1 MDINDIEAYKHKI
14 NNDYYYFRVTLYT
27 ANGTLQNVTPT
38 AIKSFVIEDSFY
50 NFFHK
55 GYIVIDNKYDVVE
68 RPVFNG
74 TNPTDQDTFTQQFV
88 FMGDSRDWIDI
99 QIMPLGENNELLTEK
114 TEHHFSIFIQA
125 AVYDVEDVPTDTP
138 DVKYKKL
145 YFWDKYYEYLRE
157 RNTAWSTSDVINNVI
172 QGGIQA
178 ETSTANNETYNANI
192 SQIKNLQVKN
202 ISNFSNDQRRIPT
215 GEAIK
220 RFLAAVFA
228 DQDDYPIF
236 FPGENFNETG
246 EITLSPDIIDGD
258 TNWDIGSTTIFFS
271 SPARYKDIDSLNYL
285 LDRHV
290 SNKDSEYDQVFL
302 RIDRSKRCFTMRSLY
317 DYFKAAYNEGTDSG
331 GPYYIETVKL
341 GGYDDEAKT
350 AYAQIADYTP
360 KTNYFQLLQSGTAN
374 NFTLESS
381 VGALTQSKI
390 NSKIVHSYDLASKQF
405 NIDNRANSMKKT
417 MESYQRLFVESIKS
431 NRWTNIVPGRTR
443 MKNKNIEHVFTIVDN
458 DPIQRISFGK
468 HDTLYACIFA
478 NNQVRFKARG
488 NTARQ
493 AGRFIGVD
501 RDGSSPFSAF
511 DQKFLG
517 IYFITEV
524 KHIFEGNTYTNE
536 VVCTK
541 TYTDLKLFQG
551 QVGPGNQ
558 DINNQAI
565 I

>member
-14 NNDYYYFRVTLYT
+14 NNDYYYFKVVLYT
-27 ANGTLQNVTPT
+27 ANGTKQNITP
-38 AIKSFVIEDSFY
+38 AGIKSFVIEDNFY
-50 NFFHK
+50 DFFHK
-55 GYIVIDNKYDVVE
+55 GYIVIDNKYDVIE
-68 RPVFNG
+68 RSVFNG
-74 TNPTDQDTFTQQFV
+74 TDPLSEDAISQQFI

-99 QIMPLGENNELLTEK
+99 QIMPLGENNELLSEK
-114 TEHHFSIFIQA
+114 TQKHLSMFIQA
-125 AVYDVEDVPTDTP
+125 AIYDVEDVPTDTP

-172 QGGIQA
+172 NGSVESVA
-178 ETSTANNETYNANI
+178 SVSNNEVYNANI

-202 ISNFSNDQRRIPT
+202 VSNFSNDQRRIPT

-228 DQDDYPIF
+228 DQADYPIY
-236 FPGENFNETG
+236 FPAANFNDTG
-246 EITLSPDIIDGD
+246 EITPQPDIINDD

-285 LDRHV
+285 IDRHV
-290 SNKDSEYDQVFL
+290 SNKDSEHDQVFL
-302 RIDRSKRCFTMRSLY
+302 RIDRAKRCFTMRSLY
-317 DYFKAAYNEGTDSG
+317 DYFKAAYNQSSDSG

-341 GGYDDEAKT
+341 GGYNDETPT
-350 AYAQIADYTP
+350 AYSQIADFTP
-360 KTNYFQLLQSGTAN
+360 KANIFQLQQSGTTN

-381 VGALTQSKI
+381 VGTLTQSKI

-405 NIDNRANSMKKT
+405 NIDNSANSMKKT
-417 MESYQRLFVESIKS
+417 MESYQRLFVESIKTD
-431 NRWTNIVPGRTR
+431 RWANIVPGRTR
-443 MKNKNIEHVFTIVDN
+443 MKNRNIEHVFTIVEN
-458 DPIQRISFGK
+458 DPIQRISFGR

-478 NNQVRFKARG
+478 NNQVRFTARG

-493 AGRFIGVD
+493 AGKFIGVD
-501 RDGSSPFSAF
+501 RDGSSPFNAF
-511 DQKFLG
+511 DLKFLG
-517 IYFITEV
+517 VYFITEV

-541 TYTDLKLFQG
+541 TYTDLKVFQG

-558 DINNQAI
+558 DINNQVI